1 MKPNLLIFA
10 FIFSFSNIWS
20 QNKTIDFTVTDIYG
34 NTHVLSDYQ
43 SKNKS
48 VFIEFFSTGCGSC
61 KIEGPIIDTVFRNFG
76 CNYGNIVFLAM
87 NQHTNNQGVYNFV
100 QTYKMSFPA
109 VSGLE
114 GNGAAVFDTFNISY
128 TPFKLL
134 IDPQNKIR
142 INDMLLYN
150 SAFLADTLH
159 FYGFTEKKCEGKD
172 FFRYS
177 ILNDISDFQGIIDTT
192 QKKISVNIPANISIS
207 EILSNFIISPNSKVY
222 VNGILQISGKTYN
235 DFSVG
240 PLIYNIV
247 AEDGTS
253 QNWIISVNQTSDVV
267 GIELFSDFKI
277 SSNPISENSLL
288 NISSVKETPASI
300 EILDISGKVISAKTI
315 NLDSGKNQIQFSEI
329 CQKLSKGFYIL
340 KISAD
345 KEYFSKIMY

>member
-1 MKPNLLIFA
+1 
-10 FIFSFSNIWS
+10 
-20 QNKTIDFTVTDIYG
+20 
-34 NTHVLSDYQ
+34 
-43 SKNKS
+43 
-48 VFIEFFSTGCGSC
+48 
-61 KIEGPIIDTVFRNFG
+61 
-76 CNYGNIVFLAM
+76 
-87 NQHTNNQGVYNFV
+87 
-100 QTYKMSFPA
+100 
-109 VSGLE
+109 
-114 GNGAAVFDTFNISY
+114 
-128 TPFKLL
+128 
-134 IDPQNKIR
+134 
-142 INDMLLYN
+142 
-150 SAFLADTLH
+150 
-159 FYGFTEKKCEGKD
+159 
-172 FFRYS
+172 
-177 ILNDISDFQGIIDTT
+177 LNDISDFQGIIDTT